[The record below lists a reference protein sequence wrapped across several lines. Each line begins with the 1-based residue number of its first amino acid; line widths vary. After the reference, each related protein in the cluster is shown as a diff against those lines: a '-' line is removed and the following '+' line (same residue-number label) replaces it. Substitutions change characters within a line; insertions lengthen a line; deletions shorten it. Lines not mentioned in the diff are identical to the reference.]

1 MSTSPPGG
9 TAAPQRYWIGD
20 AAGRVLGPL
29 TLEALRELVG
39 SGRLKAVTR
48 ASRDGTTWEPLA
60 QFAEVL
66 DLTRATGAQGL
77 AFEQQ
82 QAERLRHQ
90 LKTLQG
96 MGFHDAVG
104 AKPHA
109 SLDELRA
116 AFFRTVKRF
125 SPERLGPEVHP
136 ELRKANVEVFD
147 FLSRRMREAEAEH
160 LRRAAEPAPQ
170 GAAAARPAPS
180 YRSDEFVGLQRRSDD
195 RVHADIRVTL
205 ESVGMFTDHKVVNL
219 SSGGLFVHSERP
231 LRLGTELVLTLH
243 FEAPA
248 RQLHGRGTVVWE
260 HALEDGRSPR
270 GYGLRLGGLSVQ
282 DREFLH
288 AWVRR
293 ASEARGAP

>member
-1 MSTSPPGG
+1 MSTSGQGDGG
-9 TAAPQRYWIGD
+9 TQQRYWIGD

-66 DLTRATGAQGL
+66 DLTRATGPQGL

-147 FLSRRMREAEAEH
+147 YLSRRMREAEAES
-160 LRRAAEPAPQ
+160 LRRAGEPAAP
-170 GAAAARPAPS
+170 AAAAPS

-219 SSGGLFVHSERP
+219 SSNGLFVHSERP
-231 LRLGTELVLTLH
+231 LRLGTEVVLTLH
-243 FEAPA
+243 FEAPP

-260 HALEDGRSPR
+260 HSLEDGRSPR
-270 GYGLRLGGLSVQ
+270 GYGLRLGGLSAQ
-282 DREFLH
+282 DREFLL

-293 ASEARGAP
+293 AAEARSVP